1 VKYVLNITTALGM
14 PSLGPIS
21 CPNGVGLPSKDS
33 TGRSE
38 TRDRTSSSVTLEA
51 DDDIHG
57 FSMVKIDGNQLTQR

>member
-1 VKYVLNITTALGM
+1 MKYVLNITTALGM

-38 TRDRTSSSVTLEA
+38 TRDMTSSSVTPEE
-51 DDDIHG
+51 DDDIHD
-57 FSMVKIDGNQLTQR
+57 FAMVKMDGNQLKRH